1 MLCLHECCMR
11 WYFNIFFNTSS
22 CSFSLMHASHLA
34 MVLFGKWWAKM
45 SLYIPS
51 AHWTLKSLYVRTLLH
66 LFSLLYTD
74 GFFFLYELFYIW
86 GPILLFREF
95 MALFPSFLS
104 FCLSL
109 LRFSMRETWQEIGKS
124 LFEFKFFH
132 LRSLWPGSLIVFLRC
147 SLHTYTSCLKV
158 GRILGNHVC
167 GCAIETVGAVQM
179 QMKYMIQHISV
190 LLPRP
195 LLPTRN
201 KCFASVVSGWDFTC
215 ISHLFHLPLPG
226 DRYTVFNF
234 PSQLAKDLPH
244 YF

>member
-1 MLCLHECCMR
+1 
-11 WYFNIFFNTSS
+11 
-22 CSFSLMHASHLA
+22 MHASHLA

-51 AHWTLKSLYVRTLLH
+51 AHWTLKSLYIRTLLH

-95 MALFPSFLS
+95 MAFFPSFLS
-104 FCLSL
+104 FYLSL

-124 LFEFKFFH
+124 LFEFKLFH
-132 LRSLWPGSLIVFLRC
+132 LWSLWPRSLIGFLRC
-147 SLHTYTSCLKV
+147 SLPICTSCLKI

-167 GCAIETVGAVQM
+167 ECAIETVGAVQM
-179 QMKYMIQHISV
+179 QMKYTIQHISI

-195 LLPTRN
+195 LLPARN
-201 KCFASVVSGWDFTC
+201 KCFASLVSGWDFTWAVYM
-215 ISHLFHLPLPG
+215 HLPSLPLTSP
-226 DRYTVFNF
+226 RW
-234 PSQLAKDLPH
+234 
-244 YF
+244 

>member
-1 MLCLHECCMR
+1 M
-11 WYFNIFFNTSS
+11 FFLSDACQSS
-22 CSFSLMHASHLA
+22 GHGFIWQM
-34 MVLFGKWWAKM
+34 MGQDV
-45 SLYIPS
+45 SLYPISPLDFEILVHKNS
-51 AHWTLKSLYVRTLLH
+51 SPLV
-66 LFSLLYTD
+66 
-74 GFFFLYELFYIW
+74 LYELFYIW

-95 MALFPSFLS
+95 MALFLSFLS
-104 FCLSL
+104 FWLSL

-132 LRSLWPGSLIVFLRC
+132 LRSLWPGSFIVFLRC
-147 SLHTYTSCLKV
+147 SLPTCTSCLKV

-167 GCAIETVGAVQM
+167 ECAIETVGAVQM
-179 QMKYMIQHISV
+179 QMKYMILHISI

-226 DRYTVFNF
+226 DRYTLFNF